1 MNWNGACRLLP
12 ASTLLAALFLVGC
25 GQRQPAG
32 KTTFYDRNIGPI
44 LTGSCSTSPTKSS
57 CHVRADSHGNALG
70 NLDTSSYNTL
80 ALRRDLFINHG
91 PYGLPELLLKVV
103 KPYQLSLSSYDGKTQ
118 QITTNVAHSGRA
130 LLDLTSGSFTTLSR
144 WIQRGAQ
151 ANNAQLIHPK
161 LAFSACTTKVGSD
174 KLFDPTKDPST
185 KDYGQFVASVNNVL
199 GTRCANGNCHGSPS
213 NSLYLTCGTSPE
225 QKRWNYFAASDYVS
239 KDVSASDIL
248 RRALAPEQGGAYHEG
263 GTIFTAP
270 TDPDYKALVK
280 WANARGG
287 PLHVP
292 TDAGF
297 DFFAKRVQPMLV
309 KRGCMQLGCHSPA
322 MGHEY
327 RLQGGSGGHFGVGT
341 TRHNYELTLEQIALD
356 SPDPN
361 ASRIIQKNLPPTE
374 GGLVHRGGPLL
385 ASGGDPSQC
394 DLNAAATGDLDQQPE
409 YCVLVAWIEK
419 ERADRMASAAPLS
432 GIVYVK
438 RPPASGPDTP
448 QDYSTYQ
455 PGADLMRAPASL
467 DAQGAVQVGGA
478 GTSLLSMCGLNA
490 STADVRRPAVSWDG
504 KKIAF
509 AARSSASE
517 GLKIYVI
524 DGTSC
529 APDPLVNAAPKDD
542 TGKPLPTN
550 GEVIHNFDPAFA
562 PDGRMVFA
570 STRGNIMNTGVFDY
584 QGPQRSPADPS
595 KPNANLYVVDNGK
608 IRQLTFLLNQE
619 LAPSFMND
627 GRLIFTTEKR
637 APGFYQLA
645 GRREN
650 LDGGD
655 YHPLFGQRD
664 TIGYNQLMNV
674 VELSNKD
681 FAAIVSE
688 KGAEHSAGALALVN
702 RSVGIDQHS
711 DNPKDYLQDPTAVD
725 YPNPS
730 FYQHSMS
737 LLDPAATGK
746 LDKTQG
752 AYRDPS
758 PLPNAQILVSYA
770 ANVKDLA
777 NFKGN
782 FDIFSIDPHT
792 GQRTPLIS
800 DADDLIWPVAVYAHY
815 NPHGVY
821 QSKLDEPN
829 GATHVY
835 TTPDRKDRSE
845 ITVLDMPLLA
855 SLVFQNTRSGR
866 LMPPDTT
873 QVQVWE
879 DLPPAKGIKSV
890 DQSGSFLAQDQYG
903 KMYVRRRP
911 LGSMDILDDGST
923 RFEIPGG
930 MPIVLSTT
938 IQLGGDSAPTTHF
951 QREEMQFYPGEVVR
965 QGFPHKLFNGLCGNC
980 HGAVSGL
987 ESHVAINPD
996 ILTQASKVAARNAAP
1011 VDMVTKAKAADRGP
1025 PFP

>member
-1 MNWNGACRLLP
+1 MP
-12 ASTLLAALFLVGC
+12 ASTLLAALVLVGC
-25 GQRQPAG
+25 GQQQPSG
-32 KTTFYDRNIGPI
+32 KTTFYDRNIAPT

-70 NLDTSSYNTL
+70 NLDTSSYNSL

-103 KPYQLSLSSYDGKTQ
+103 KPYQIALSSYDGQTQ
-118 QITTNVAHSGRA
+118 QITTDVAHSGRA
-130 LLDLTSGSFTTLSR
+130 LLDLTSSSFTTLSR
-144 WIQRGAQ
+144 WIQGGAQ
-151 ANNAQLIHPK
+151 ANNAK
-161 LAFSACTTKVGSD
+161 LVIPSLAYSPCSTKVGTD
-174 KLFDPTKDPST
+174 KLFDPNTNPTTS
-185 KDYGQFVASVNNVL
+185 DYGEFVSSVDPVL
-199 GTRCANGNCHGSPS
+199 GKRCANGNCHGSPT
-213 NSLYLTCGTSPE
+213 NSLYLTCGTTPE
-225 QKRWNYFAASDYVS
+225 QQRWNYFAAGDYVS
-239 KDVSASDIL
+239 KDVNASEIL

-263 GTIFTAP
+263 GTIFASP
-270 TDPDYKALVK
+270 KDPDYVALQK
-280 WANARGG
+280 WAKDRGG

-327 RLQGGSGGHFGVGT
+327 RLQGGTGGHFGVAT

-374 GGLVHRGGPLL
+374 GGLVHRGGPLF
-385 ASGGDPSQC
+385 ASAGDPSQC
-394 DLNAAATGDLDQQPE
+394 NMSDADTGPLDQQPE
-409 YCVLVAWIEK
+409 YCVIVDWIQK
-419 ERADRMASAAPLS
+419 ERAARMGSAQALS

-438 RPPASGPDTP
+438 RPPATGADTP

-467 DAQGAVQVGGA
+467 NANGAVQVSGA
-478 GTSLLSMCGLNA
+478 GTSLLSMCGLSA

-509 AARSSASE
+509 AARSSQSE

-529 APDPLVNAAPKDD
+529 APDALVNAPPKDD
-542 TGKPLPTN
+542 NGKPLPTN
-550 GEVIHNFDPAFA
+550 NQVIHNFDPAFA

-570 STRGNIMNTGVFDY
+570 STRGNIMNTSAFDY
-584 QGPQRSPADPS
+584 QGPQQSPADPS
-595 KPNANLYVVDNGK
+595 KPNANLYIEENGK
-608 IRQLTFLLNQE
+608 IRQLTFLLDQE

-645 GRREN
+645 ERREN

-664 TIGYNQLMNV
+664 TIGYNQLFNV

-681 FAAIVSE
+681 FVGIASD
-688 KGAEHSAGALALVN
+688 KGAEHSAGALTLIN

-725 YPNPS
+725 YPNPD

-737 LLDPAATGK
+737 LVDPAATGK
-746 LDKTQG
+746 LDSTQG

-770 ANVKDLA
+770 ANVKDLK

-782 FDIFSIDPHT
+782 FDIFSVDPHT
-792 GQRTPLIS
+792 GQRTSLIS
-800 DADDLIWPVAVYAHY
+800 GPDDLIWPVAVYAHY

-835 TTPDRKDRSE
+835 TTPDRADRSE

-866 LMPPDTT
+866 LMPPSSTT
-873 QVQVWE
+873 VQVYE
-879 DLPPAKGIKSV
+879 DLPPQSGVTSV
-890 DQSGSFLAQDQYG
+890 DQSGSYLAQDQYG
-903 KMYVRRRP
+903 KMYVRRRL
-911 LGSMDILDDGST
+911 LGTMDILKDGST

-938 IQLGGDSAPTTHF
+938 IQLAGDSSPTKHF

-996 ILTQASKVAARNAAP
+996 ILTQASRVAANTAAP
-1011 VDMVTKAKAADRGP
+1011 VEMLQTNGGATGP